1 MYGYI
6 YQKSKTEDFDSILSL
21 TNQLY
26 KAEQP
31 FDKNIKD
38 GYYNTEK
45 GRKELLK
52 DIKARKKL
60 FFVAVLDN
68 NIVGF
73 VDGFIINKEDVYIEK
88 IAYLDRISVDS
99 KYKNKG
105 IGSQLLN
112 HFTSVVR
119 DKGAKYIKLNA
130 FKNNIPAISL
140 YEKNDF
146 NEYSIFYMKKI

>member
-1 MYGYI
+1 MDI
-6 YQKSKTEDFDSILSL
+6 FIRKAKTEDFDSILSL
-21 TNQLY
+21 ANQLY

-45 GRKELLK
+45 GRKGLLK

-105 IGSQLLN
+105 IDSQLLN
-112 HFTSVVR
+112 HFTCAVR
-119 DKGAKYIKLNA
+119 DKGAKHIKLNA